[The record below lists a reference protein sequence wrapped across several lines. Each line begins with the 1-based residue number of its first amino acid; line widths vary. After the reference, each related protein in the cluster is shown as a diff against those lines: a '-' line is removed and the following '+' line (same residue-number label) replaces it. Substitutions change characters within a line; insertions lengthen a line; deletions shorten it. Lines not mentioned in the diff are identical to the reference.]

1 MRDGADLKRLIEE
14 RGTAFGCWLNLASPL
29 AAEIVALAGYD
40 CVLIDMEHGPGSVL
54 DALSLMQAVQGAD
67 PVPLVRVPWND
78 PVALK
83 RVLDIGAGG
92 VMIPAVDGPDEAEAA
107 VAACRYPPRGARGMA
122 AGIVRA
128 SGYGAA
134 WQDYAR
140 HAHERLLLMCQIES
154 AEAIGNAA
162 AVAAVDGVDLLFV
175 GPFDLSASL
184 GYLGEPDHPDVRAM
198 IGKVERA
205 AKAAGKLLGGIP
217 TPERGAAELVAA
229 GYDVV
234 LADADLAL
242 LRDSARASV
251 ERLRGLTRSG

>member
-1 MRDGADLKRLIEE
+1 
-14 RGTAFGCWLNLASPL
+14 
-29 AAEIVALAGYD
+29 
-40 CVLIDMEHGPGSVL
+40 
-54 DALSLMQAVQGAD
+54 
-67 PVPLVRVPWND
+67 
-78 PVALK
+78 
-83 RVLDIGAGG
+83 
-92 VMIPAVDGPDEAEAA
+92 MIPAVDGPDEAEAA

>member
-1 MRDGADLKRLIEE
+1 
-14 RGTAFGCWLNLASPL
+14 
-29 AAEIVALAGYD
+29 
-40 CVLIDMEHGPGSVL
+40 
-54 DALSLMQAVQGAD
+54 
-67 PVPLVRVPWND
+67 
-78 PVALK
+78 
-83 RVLDIGAGG
+83 
-92 VMIPAVDGPDEAEAA
+92 
-107 VAACRYPPRGARGMA
+107 
-122 AGIVRA
+122 
-128 SGYGAA
+128 
-134 WQDYAR
+134 
-140 HAHERLLLMCQIES
+140 
-154 AEAIGNAA
+154 
-162 AVAAVDGVDLLFV
+162 LFV